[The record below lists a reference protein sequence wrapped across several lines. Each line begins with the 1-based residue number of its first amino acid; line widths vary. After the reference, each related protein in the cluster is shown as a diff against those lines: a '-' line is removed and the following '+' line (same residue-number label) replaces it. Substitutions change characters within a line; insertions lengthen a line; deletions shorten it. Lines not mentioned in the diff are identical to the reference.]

1 MMNFYDFF
9 GGGHYKSH
17 GLGVCQKSVAVG
29 KLSIH
34 FMLREP
40 YRQGPTNT
48 EYTISID
55 GSHLVSPAKKLPA

>member
-1 MMNFYDFF
+1 MNFYDFF
-9 GGGHYKSH
+9 WGYYKSY
-17 GLGVCQKSVAVG
+17 GLGVCQKFVSVG
-29 KLSIH
+29 KLSIN